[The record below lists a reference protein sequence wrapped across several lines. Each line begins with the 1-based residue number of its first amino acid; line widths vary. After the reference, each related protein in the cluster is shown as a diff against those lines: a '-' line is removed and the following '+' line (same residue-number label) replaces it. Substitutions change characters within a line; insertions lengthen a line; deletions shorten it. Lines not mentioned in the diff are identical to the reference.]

1 VHNHKHP
8 NIQKGRLLGDC
19 IDTLS
24 HAQMFLKFFPL
35 HVFEPLVPKW
45 QHDAKSKESPQSG
58 MPEITMSL
66 FVGWLALWVAMMVVH
81 LPSRDMYWNSL
92 QDAIYNCPLF
102 HEWGLHRYFEE
113 LLSVFSLPEYGP
125 DDPQYLP
132 EDPLQSVRKW
142 YDLLAAYWHSS
153 YKAGTI
159 LVVDE
164 SMVFWTGQ
172 GVHLTYLPRKPT
184 PVGVI

>member
-1 VHNHKHP
+1 MWWVASVHNHKHP

-125 DDPQYLP
+125 DDMIWPDDMILNTFQKTPCNLCANGMICWLHIGTPAIRLEPYL
-132 EDPLQSVRKW
+132 L
-142 YDLLAAYWHSS
+142 
-153 YKAGTI
+153 
-159 LVVDE
+159 
-164 SMVFWTGQ
+164 
-172 GVHLTYLPRKPT
+172 
-184 PVGVI
+184 